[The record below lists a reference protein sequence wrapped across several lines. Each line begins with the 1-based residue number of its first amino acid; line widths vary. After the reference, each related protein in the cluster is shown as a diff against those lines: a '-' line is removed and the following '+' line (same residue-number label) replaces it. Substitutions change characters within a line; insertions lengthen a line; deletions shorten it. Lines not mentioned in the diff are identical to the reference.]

1 MKKSLLLLSSTVL
14 LMSNLFGTVYS
25 DGTNPEDW
33 KLYTTTQG
41 EVGEDNGAIEF
52 KGNGKQGFYLPLNIK
67 CDTDKNEYELSWK
80 MKSKRYSQ
88 TLIQIMTKDGIRYL
102 SYYPTKNTHGKN
114 GRFLKFGLDNKY
126 KHIAPVRRT
135 RDGKWHTN
143 TQNIV
148 RDLKRYEPDN
158 ELLEIKAML
167 VRGTV
172 LIDDVEVLTH
182 TFTDRDRFIRA
193 MRSTQ
198 PGFSGDAIEYFPEL
212 GIGSST
218 VNMLA
223 YEVSNFFAFSDDKKD
238 SLTRIDI
245 YGFSSLSKYN
255 SEGVRVFPDNSNKKL
270 TLSYNCKDDE
280 NHIPKCL
287 KINERYHDI
296 YDVSNP
302 LNPVLI
308 STKIE
313 K

>member
-1 MKKSLLLLSSTVL
+1 MKKSLLLLSSTAL

-41 EVGEDNGAIEF
+41 EVGENDGAIEF

-67 CDTDKNEYELSWK
+67 CDANQNEYELSWK

-102 SYYPTKNTHGKN
+102 SYYPTKNTHGKS
-114 GRFLKFGLDNKY
+114 GRFLKFGLDKELNGL
-126 KHIAPVRRT
+126 RS
-135 RDGKWHTN
+135 RDGQWHTLRRD
-143 TQNIV
+143 IKL
-148 RDLKRYEPDN
+148 DLKEYEPNN
-158 ELLEIKAML
+158 ELVEIKALL

-172 LIDDVEVLTH
+172 LIDDVEVVTPLAPVTDKEKFVKAMELTQRMYWE
-182 TFTDRDRFIRA
+182 D
-193 MRSTQ
+193 
-198 PGFSGDAIEYFPEL
+198 ELKYFPEI
-212 GIGSST
+212 GIGTST
-218 VNMLA
+218 SFDLA
-223 YEVSNFFAFSDDKKD
+223 YESTTFFAFSDEEKD
-238 SLTRIDI
+238 SATKINIEALTDPYKAKFDI
-245 YGFSSLSKYN
+245 STDA
-255 SEGVRVFPDNSNKKL
+255 ENKQL
-270 TLSYNCKDDE
+270 NIYYNCKPAK
-280 NHIPKCL
+280 NLASQTLPCL
-287 KINERYHDI
+287 NQNERYHDI